1 MTIDLD
7 AIKARLTNADPGP
20 WAIGKKYA
28 AVIVPSMEQDCECSI
43 CPPGKS
49 CNDEYGGKLVGESIE
64 RHNAE
69 FIANTPSDIAAL
81 IEEVERLR
89 GHIDRWV
96 RGPLGHAY
104 LSNLTKPPTAEQLA
118 KHRHNGI
125 GYCKECSG
133 AMALWPCPI
142 EVQRSWKD
150 A

>member
-1 MTIDLD
+1 MVDLD
-7 AIKARLTNADPGP
+7 AIKARLNTATPGP
-20 WAIGKKYA
+20 WKVAIRQPSYHYWSSHGIDAKDDP
-28 AVIVPSMEQDCECSI
+28 VIEPSDYLSL
-43 CPPGKS
+43 
-49 CNDEYGGKLVGESIE
+49 DD
-64 RHNAE
+64 AE

>member
-1 MTIDLD
+1 MLDDFDDFDIDID
-7 AIKARLTNADPGP
+7 AIKARLEAATPGP
-20 WAIGKKYA
+20 WEMAGGNEWVSPIGIEVGPCA
-28 AVIVPSMEQDCECSI
+28 DEGVRQQD
-43 CPPGKS
+43 
-49 CNDEYGGKLVGESIE
+49 
-64 RHNAE
+64 AE
-69 FIANTPSDIAAL
+69 FIANAPSDIAAL

-96 RGPLGHAY
+96 RGPLGRAY

-118 KHRHNGI
+118 KHRHDGI